1 MNAQIEQLTSETV
14 TLETQHSEKT
24 REHENEKGSLMT
36 KIEHLMKNISDLQ
49 EMVESKDKLNISLIS
64 DFEKLSSKKSDL
76 VIYRSFCP

>member
-1 MNAQIEQLTSETV
+1 
-14 TLETQHSEKT
+14 
-24 REHENEKGSLMT
+24 MT

-49 EMVESKDKLNISLIS
+49 EMVESKDKLNLSLIS